1 MTMNV
6 RHHIGRTLLAVLLP
20 VALVGLAACTND
32 GNGSTNLSNG
42 PRAQWGALSE
52 DEKATYEYEIPYG
65 TSVKI
70 DQGQQVD
77 LMPQHLDVK
86 VGDSIR
92 IRNKDGRDYM
102 IGPFFVTAGQE
113 LAMRFTQ
120 PGELSGVC
128 QMNPEGEFLI
138 NVTKA

>member
-1 MTMNV
+1 MSL
-6 RHHIGRTLLAVLLP
+6 RQHLRSALLVALLP
-20 VALVGLAACTND
+20 VTVLGLAACTNRND
-32 GNGSTNLSNG
+32 NGTTSGG
-42 PRAQWGALSE
+42 PRAQWGALAE
-52 DEKATYEYEIPYG
+52 GEEATYEFVVPYG

-77 LMPQHLDVK
+77 LMPQRLDVK

-92 IRNKDGRDYM
+92 IKNQDGRDYM

-138 NVTKA
+138 NVTQA

>member
-1 MTMNV
+1 MSL
-6 RHHIGRTLLAVLLP
+6 RQHLRSTLLIALLP
-20 VALVGLAACTND
+20 VTVLGLAACTND
-32 GNGSTNLSNG
+32 SGSDSGTLGGG
-42 PRAQWGALSE
+42 PRAQWGALAE
-52 DEKATYEYEIPYG
+52 DDKATYEFIVPYG

-77 LMPQHLDVK
+77 LMPQRLDVK
-86 VGDSIR
+86 VGESIR
-92 IRNKDGRDYM
+92 IKNQDGRDYM

-120 PGELSGVC
+120 PGELSGIC

>member
-1 MTMNV
+1 
-6 RHHIGRTLLAVLLP
+6 
-20 VALVGLAACTND
+20 
-32 GNGSTNLSNG
+32 
-42 PRAQWGALSE
+42 
-52 DEKATYEYEIPYG
+52 
-65 TSVKI
+65 
-70 DQGQQVD
+70 
-77 LMPQHLDVK
+77 MPQHLDVK

-92 IRNKDGRDYM
+92 IKNQDGRDYM

>member
-20 VALVGLAACTND
+20 VALVGLSACSDNGTD
-32 GNGSTNLSNG
+32 GTAGQ
-42 PRAQWGALSE
+42 RAQWGALSE
-52 DEKATYEYEIPYG
+52 DQKATYEFVVPYG

-92 IRNKDGRDYM
+92 IKNQDGRDYM

>member
-1 MTMNV
+1 MNR
-6 RHHIGRTLLAVLLP
+6 RHSIRRILVAVLVP
-20 VALVGLAACTND
+20 VALVGLGACTND
-32 GNGSTNLSNG
+32 GNAGSTSSG
-42 PRAQWGALSE
+42 PRAQWGALQE
-52 DEKATYEYEIPYG
+52 GEKATYEFVVPYG

-92 IRNKDGRDYM
+92 IKNQDGRDYM

-120 PGELSGVC
+120 PGQLSGVC

-138 NVTKA
+138 NVAA

>member
-1 MTMNV
+1 MTMTNPRRLPRV
-6 RHHIGRTLLAVLLP
+6 LVALLLP
-20 VALVGLAACTND
+20 VTLVGLAACSD
-32 GNGSTNLSNG
+32 PADSQPL
-42 PRAQWGALSE
+42 RAQWGQLAE
-52 DEKATYEYEIPYG
+52 DQKATFEFEVPYG

-77 LMPQHLDVK
+77 LMPQKLDVK

-113 LAMRFTQ
+113 LAMQFTQ
-120 PGELSGVC
+120 PGELTGIC
-128 QMNPEGEFLI
+128 QMNPEGEFTI
-138 NVTKA
+138 TVTEA